1 MRKILCLHTKQ
12 CPLQLRM
19 ELSMEERE
27 NFGSRLGFI
36 LVSAGCAV
44 GLGNV
49 WKFPYICGENGGAA
63 FVLIYLGFL
72 VILGLP
78 ILICEFS
85 VGRGSMKGP
94 ARSYD
99 TLEQPGS
106 KWHLVKWASIIGNY
120 LLMMFYTMVGG
131 WMLNYVFQ
139 SASGRLLHEE
149 AEGIEAA
156 FNGMLKSPG
165 TMTFWMIVAVTISL
179 GVCAIGLQNG
189 IEKVTKVMMSLLI
202 VLIIVLAAHSLVLPN
217 AMEGVKFYLV
227 PNLDTIHERGLGPVV
242 FDAMT
247 HAFFTLSIGMGSM
260 QIFGSYL
267 KKENT
272 LVSEAG
278 NVVILDTFVA
288 LMAGF
293 IIIPACFAFGI
304 QPDAGPSLLFITL
317 PSVFNHMNGGQLWGT
332 CFFVF
337 MSFAALS
344 TIIAV
349 FENIIAFYMDQLGW
363 KRSKAVLLN
372 IILIPILSL
381 PAVLGFSVLSGIQPM
396 GAGST
401 IMDLEDFLVS
411 YNILPLGSLMYV
423 LFCTRNNGWGF
434 GNFLKEVNTGKG
446 MTFPAGLQF
455 YMSVILP
462 AVIVVIYLK
471 GYYDTFAAKGV
482 GALIF
487 WMLFALLL
495 LTAIFSIAF
504 GKSKTEK

>member
-1 MRKILCLHTKQ
+1 MQ
-12 CPLQLRM
+12 
-19 ELSMEERE
+19 ERE
-27 NFGSRLGFI
+27 SFGSRLGFI

-72 VILGLP
+72 AVLGLP
-78 ILICEFS
+78 ILICEFA
-85 VGRGSMKGP
+85 VGRGSVKGP
-94 ARSYD
+94 ARSFD
-99 TLEQPGS
+99 VLETEGS
-106 KWHLVKWASIIGNY
+106 KWHFFKWAYIFGNY

-131 WMLNYVFQ
+131 WMLNYVYQ
-139 SASGRLLHEE
+139 SVSGNLLMKDS
-149 AEGIEAA
+149 EGIEAV
-156 FNGMLKSPG
+156 FNDMLASPG
-165 TMTFWMIVAVTISL
+165 TMTFWMIIAVAVSL

-217 AMEGVKFYLV
+217 AMTGVKFYLI
-227 PNLDTIHERGLGPVV
+227 PNLDAIHERGFGPVV

-267 KKENT
+267 KKDNT
-272 LVSEAG
+272 LVNEAAS
-278 NVVILDTFVA
+278 VVCLDTFVA

-293 IIIPACFAFGI
+293 IIIPACFAYNV

-317 PSVFNHMNGGQLWGT
+317 PSVFNNMTGGRIWGT

-349 FENIIAFYMDQLGW
+349 FENIIAFYMDQLNW

-372 IILIPILSL
+372 IILIPILSM
-381 PAVLGFSVLSGIQPM
+381 PAVLGFSVLSGIQPL

-411 YNILPLGSLMYV
+411 YNVLPLGSMIYV
-423 LFCTRNNGWGF
+423 LFCTRRNGWGWK
-434 GNFLKEVNTGKG
+434 NFLEEVNTGKG
-446 MTFPAGLQF
+446 CRLNTALNF

-471 GYYDTFAAKGV
+471 GYYDTFAPRGTA
-482 GALIF
+482 ALIF
-487 WMLFALLL
+487 WMCFAVLLL
-495 LTAIFSIAF
+495 AAIFRIVF
-504 GKSKTEK
+504 YEKKK